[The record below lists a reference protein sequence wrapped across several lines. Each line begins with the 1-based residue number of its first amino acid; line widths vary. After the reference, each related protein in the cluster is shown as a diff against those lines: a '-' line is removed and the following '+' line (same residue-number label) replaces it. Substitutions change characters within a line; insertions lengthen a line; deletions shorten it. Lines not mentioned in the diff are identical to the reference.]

1 LRITASTV
9 LSYVNCPR
17 EAWFIHHNII
27 PDQSNPFL
35 ELGRYIH
42 ERSYQDLGERIV
54 ELPGM
59 KMDIVWKEKNFIV
72 IGEIKKSSK
81 SIIGARMQLLY
92 YLYEMNELGFNVRG
106 FILIPKERK
115 RIEIVLNEKNI
126 RELKNL
132 LDKAEKVVS
141 LDIPPEIKKHS
152 KCSKCAYS
160 ELCWA

>member
-1 LRITASTV
+1 MKITASTV

-42 ERSYQDLGERIV
+42 ERSFQNLGERTV

-59 KMDIVWKEKNFIV
+59 KMDIVWKEKDIIV
-72 IGEIKKSSK
+72 VGEIKKSSK
-81 SIIGARMQLLY
+81 SVAGARIQLLY
-92 YLYEMNELGFNVRG
+92 YLYEMNKLGFNVKG
-106 FILIPKERK
+106 FILIPKEKK
-115 RIEIVLNEKNI
+115 RIEIILNEENTK
-126 RELKNL
+126 ELRNFLNKTI
-132 LDKAEKVVS
+132 EIVS
-141 LDIPPEIKKHS
+141 LDIPPKIERHG
-152 KCSKCAYS
+152 KCSKCAYL